1 MSKILSINC
10 QTNEQTTTESDRVI
24 DVSKNSV
31 AAHIAAEKKAEDKT
45 NAKAKLK
52 AAEYTPLTQDEADA
66 IVI

>member
-1 MSKILSINC
+1 MLNNAC
-10 QTNEQTTTESDRVI
+10 QATL
-24 DVSKNSV
+24 
-31 AAHIAAEKKAEDKT
+31 AAAEKKAEDKT